1 MTGHLQNENP
11 VITLENVYKSFNG
24 TQVLNNVSLNV
35 TRGEVFGYVGPNG
48 AGKTTTIRI
57 ILGLLKPDSGKVRIW
72 GKNPWIDDSSNNIR
86 QRIGVMLD
94 NPGHF
99 IYATAFRNLM
109 YYASIYRIPYPEKR
123 VEEVLRWAGLW
134 EHRNQRVETFSK
146 GMKQRL
152 ALARAILHDPD
163 VLVLDEPTTGLDPNS
178 QRMVREFLV
187 RLAREKYCTVFL
199 SSHNLDEVQTVCS
212 RVAVIVKGKIVACD
226 YLEKLK
232 EKFSEHV
239 IEILL
244 AKEYSTND
252 WQSLCSKLRSKPYVL
267 ACTSN
272 ESDKTLIIELAAPGY
287 VSHLHTF
294 LVEQG
299 VPILEIKKREKTLGD
314 IFEEL
319 VGREDRAGDF
329 V

>member
-1 MTGHLQNENP
+1 MIGHLQNENN
-11 VITLENVYKSFNG
+11 VIILENVYKSFNG

-57 ILGLLKPDSGKVRIW
+57 ILGLLKQNSGKVQIL
-72 GKNPWIDDSSNNIR
+72 GKNPWIDDNSNNIK

-99 IYATAFRNLM
+99 IYTTAFRNLI

-123 VEEVLRWAGLW
+123 VEEVLKWVGLW
-134 EHRNQRVETFSK
+134 EYRNQRVETFSK

-152 ALARAILHDPD
+152 ALARAIIHDPE
-163 VLVLDEPTTGLDPNS
+163 VLVFDEPTTGLDPNS
-178 QRMVREFLV
+178 QRMAREFLV
-187 RLAREKYCTVFL
+187 HFARKKYCTVFL
-199 SSHNLDEVQTVCS
+199 SSHNLDEVQTICS
-212 RVAVIVKGKIVACD
+212 RVAIIVKGKIVACD

-232 EKFSEHV
+232 EKFSKHV

-244 AKEYSTND
+244 TKKYSTND
-252 WQSLCSKLRSKPYVL
+252 WQSLCNKLRSKPYVL
-267 ACTSN
+267 ACTNN
-272 ESDKTLIIELAAPGY
+272 ESDKTLILELVTPEY
-287 VSHLHTF
+287 VSHLNTF
-294 LVEQG
+294 FVEQG
-299 VPILEIKKREKTLGD
+299 VPIMEIKRRVKTLGD

-319 VGREDRAGDF
+319 VSRGDGAGDF